1 MELDPLGEDTAASLR
16 EIVRAGRHLQALL
29 DEALDLTR
37 IEQGR
42 VELHCEPVNLHAVLL
57 ECFSLTELDAAGHAV
72 SLGAPPEACTSLWV
86 MADRRR
92 LSQILL
98 NLLSNGIKYNRPG
111 GRVDVHCRCHRDGR
125 AEIVI
130 TDTGVGIPEAR
141 QSELFQAFNRLDQEG
156 GFIEG
161 TGLGLAIS
169 KHLVELMGGGIQVTS
184 AQGKGSSFSLFLP
197 LAGDSGTALVHQPS
211 GTREKHGD
219 QAGRRHKVLYVEDNP
234 ANLRLVEALLSRRED
249 LEFLGVQEPGE
260 CLSLARRARPDL
272 IMLDINLPGTS
283 GYALLEGLRQTPGF
297 EHTPIIAVSAN
308 AMPFEVERG
317 LEAGFARYLT
327 KPLDIGLFME
337 TLDELLE
344 APDEG

>member
-1 MELDPLGEDTAASLR
+1 M
-16 EIVRAGRHLQALL
+16 
-29 DEALDLTR
+29 
-37 IEQGR
+37 
-42 VELHCEPVNLHAVLL
+42 
-57 ECFSLTELDAAGHAV
+57 
-72 SLGAPPEACTSLWV
+72 
-86 MADRRR
+86 
-92 LSQILL
+92 
-98 NLLSNGIKYNRPG
+98 
-111 GRVDVHCRCHRDGR
+111 DVHCRCHRDGR

-283 GYALLEGLRQTPGF
+283 GYALLEGLRQTPDSS
-297 EHTPIIAVSAN
+297 TRPSSLSVP
-308 AMPFEVERG
+308 MPCPSRWSGVWRRV
-317 LEAGFARYLT
+317 LPA
-327 KPLDIGLFME
+327 I
-337 TLDELLE
+337 
-344 APDEG
+344 

>member
-111 GRVDVHCRCHRDGR
+111 GGWM
-125 AEIVI
+125 
-130 TDTGVGIPEAR
+130 
-141 QSELFQAFNRLDQEG
+141 S
-156 GFIEG
+156 
-161 TGLGLAIS
+161 
-169 KHLVELMGGGIQVTS
+169 
-184 AQGKGSSFSLFLP
+184 
-197 LAGDSGTALVHQPS
+197 
-211 GTREKHGD
+211 
-219 QAGRRHKVLYVEDNP
+219 
-234 ANLRLVEALLSRRED
+234 
-249 LEFLGVQEPGE
+249 
-260 CLSLARRARPDL
+260 
-272 IMLDINLPGTS
+272 
-283 GYALLEGLRQTPGF
+283 
-297 EHTPIIAVSAN
+297 IAVAT
-308 AMPFEVERG
+308 AT
-317 LEAGFARYLT
+317 A
-327 KPLDIGLFME
+327 
-337 TLDELLE
+337 
-344 APDEG
+344 APRS